1 MWFVADRDLVVVLI
15 SELSIWV
22 CWSCHVLFLPVMVTT
37 HYVTLIKI
45 AIDIGD
51 DDYTDVLGLYFFL
64 FS

>member
-1 MWFVADRDLVVVLI
+1 
-15 SELSIWV
+15 
-22 CWSCHVLFLPVMVTT
+22 MVTT